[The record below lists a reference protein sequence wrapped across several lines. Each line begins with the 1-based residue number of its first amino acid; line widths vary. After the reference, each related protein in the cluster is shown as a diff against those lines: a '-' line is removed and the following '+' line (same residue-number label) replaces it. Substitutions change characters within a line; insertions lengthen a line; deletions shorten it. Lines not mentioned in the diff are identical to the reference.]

1 MSNSRRSRAAVSPA
15 VESLEGRELMSL
27 AVPANTIGI
36 ESGDVS
42 APRQVAAVP
51 VEIPASSLTQGR
63 SSTMY
68 GITVGPLPGST
79 LAPRITGVIGA
90 NGKALPVHL
99 GAPFTPNHGQAF
111 AYVPVS
117 QPGPLTVLV
126 AGNKET
132 TGTFNVLVTLPG
144 NINGTGSVNITD
156 VQSFPPAYTSNINTA
171 YYKPSADANRNGY
184 IGIGDAKFL
193 ERNLPLPGPEKP
205 LLLQIGLGDHEQ
217 VYPPQG
223 SNSGG
228 ETYHSEVTIQG
239 RTTPGSML
247 FLGFQFGHLTFS
259 NAAISTNA
267 QGRFQFQQELPIG
280 ITEDSILVISP
291 YGQKLIRIFPIVRIP
306 T

>member
-1 MSNSRRSRAAVSPA
+1 MSKMRRSRAAVSPA

-27 AVPANTIGI
+27 AIPSNTIGI
-36 ESGDVS
+36 ESGAVS

-51 VEIPASSLTQGR
+51 VDIPASSLTQGR

-79 LAPRITGVIGA
+79 LAPRITGVIGS
-90 NGKALPVHL
+90 NGRAIPIHP
-99 GAPFTPNHGQAF
+99 GAPFTAKNGQTF
-111 AYVPVS
+111 AYLPVS

-126 AGNKET
+126 AGNKDT

-156 VQSFPPAYTSNINTA
+156 VQSFPPAYTSNINTP

-184 IGIGDAKFL
+184 IGIGDAKFI
-193 ERNLPLPGPEKP
+193 ERNLPLPGREKP
-205 LLLQIGLGDHEQ
+205 LLLEIGLAPHEQ
-217 VYPPQG
+217 VYPPHG

-228 ETYHSEVTIQG
+228 ETYRSEVTVQG
-239 RTTPGSML
+239 RTTPGSLL

-267 QGRFQFQQELPIG
+267 QGHFQFQQQLPLG
-280 ITEDSILVISP
+280 ITEDSILTISP
-291 YGQKLIRIFPIVRIP
+291 FGQKLIRIFPIVRIP